1 MVGRENHRAMARGT
15 RREQADGGG
24 EGIEEKKDEKGVKN
38 GGNADLWSD
47 IFLSGGRDVSSP
59 RFHLI

>member
-1 MVGRENHRAMARGT
+1 VVGRENHRAMARGT
-15 RREQADGGG
+15 RREKRG
-24 EGIEEKKDEKGVKN
+24 EWVVEEKRDEKGVKN